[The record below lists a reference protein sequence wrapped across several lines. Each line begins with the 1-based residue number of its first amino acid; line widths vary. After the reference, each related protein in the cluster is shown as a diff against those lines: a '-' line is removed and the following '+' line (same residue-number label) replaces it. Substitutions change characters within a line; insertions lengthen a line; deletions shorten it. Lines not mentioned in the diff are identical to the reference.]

1 MLISLAFF
9 ALSCGGGESEEN
21 GEEAK
26 TVCNDTGDCKD
37 RASYCDI
44 DSPQIDAALGTTVYY
59 CKKRQVCKTQAEC
72 SMGWRCK
79 ESEGFC
85 ITNEEADIILCTTD
99 KDCTNPAFPKCNL
112 QTRECT
118 SPDGSSSDQS
128 GDLPDQ
134 NNDGTDTDTGTD
146 DDDSGDSDTETN
158 DDDSDTDTGT
168 GTDIPLGKTLMLE
181 NFEDGGTKWTIEPA
195 TEGAPCWEIG
205 IPTTG
210 PAAAYEGEKVA
221 ATVLDG
227 NYADNCNDLIYY
239 NLPMTIPPAG
249 VPVISFYA
257 AVDIVGNGQSPYDYV
272 EVLIKKENDL
282 WETTTGLYL
291 SSDTESQLA
300 FLDNTRTKITK
311 QQGENYK
318 YYKFTG
324 DLSAYKKESIKVG
337 FRFVSN
343 ESESATG
350 FYLDNVEIS
359 Y

>member
-1 MLISLAFF
+1 MLF
-9 ALSCGGGESEEN
+9 ALSCGGGESKDNE
-21 GEEAK
+21 EEAK
-26 TVCNDTGDCKD
+26 TVCNDTSDCKD

-44 DSPQIDAALGTTVYY
+44 DSPQVDAALGTTVYY
-59 CKKRQVCKTQAEC
+59 CKKRQICKTQAEC
-72 SMGWRCK
+72 SIGWRCK

-85 ITNEEADIILCTTD
+85 ITNEEADLILCTKD
-99 KDCTNPAFPKCNL
+99 EDCTNPAFPKCNL

-134 NNDGTDTDTGTD
+134 NGNDDTDTDTDTND
-146 DDDSGDSDTETN
+146 DDQDDSDSGTN
-158 DDDSDTDTGT
+158 DDDSDSGNTGT
-168 GTDIPLGKTLMLE
+168 ETDIPLGKTLLTE

-205 IPTTG
+205 APTTG
-210 PAAAYEGEKVA
+210 PAEAHGGEKVA
-221 ATVLDG
+221 ATILDG

-239 NLPMTIPPAG
+239 NTSLKIPPAG
-249 VPVISFYA
+249 VPEISFYA
-257 AVDIVGNGQSPYDYV
+257 SVDIVGSGQSPYDYV
-272 EVLIKKENDL
+272 EVLVKKENDL
-282 WETTTGLYL
+282 WDTTTGLYL

-311 QQGENYK
+311 QQEGNYK

-324 DLSAYKKESIKVG
+324 NLSAYKNETVRIG

-350 FYLDNVEIS
+350 FYLDDIEIS